1 MALRD
6 VLPDSRFS
14 YFLLQTH
21 VVTEPGEGPAVVSL
35 TVEDLSSG
43 EKRVFASVVDF
54 SRFLTR
60 LMEPASDER
69 PREELRRPGRRGGE
83 QRSGGRQGRGEDQSP
98 SRLPYRCGNDDDR
111 QGLAHGAEF
120 RRRERC
126 DDAPGK
132 RAPRDEAKRPAGN
145 YHGLR
150 PMAA

>member
-1 MALRD
+1 MPMALRD

-60 LMEPASDER
+60 LMEPASDEQWA
-69 PREELRRPGRRGGE
+69 PP
-83 QRSGGRQGRGEDQSP
+83 
-98 SRLPYRCGNDDDR
+98 
-111 QGLAHGAEF
+111 AE
-120 RRRERC
+120 
-126 DDAPGK
+126 A
-132 RAPRDEAKRPAGN
+132 
-145 YHGLR
+145 
-150 PMAA
+150 